1 MNPTRVPH
9 KSAHNYYGMGTYL
22 GLAGALLAMIILFSS
37 LSEHFFSYD
46 TLSTLANQIPDLM
59 VLSVGMT

>member
-22 GLAGALLAMIILFSS
+22 GLAGALLAMIILFSAA
-37 LSEHFFSYD
+37 
-46 TLSTLANQIPDLM
+46 LAAALAGAILTGRKQ
-59 VLSVGMT
+59 